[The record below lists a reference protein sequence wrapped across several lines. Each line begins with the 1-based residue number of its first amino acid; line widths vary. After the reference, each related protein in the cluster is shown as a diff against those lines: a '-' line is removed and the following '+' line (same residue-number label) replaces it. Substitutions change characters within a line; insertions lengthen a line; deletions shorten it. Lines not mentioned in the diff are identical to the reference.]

1 MSPLLNS
8 RMAEPLALARPLAL
22 VLALGLVAAS
32 AMLGGPRHALAAAVG
47 AVISLANVWVLGR
60 LAVRAARQALNEDP
74 QMAAGGLQAALG
86 AKTIVLLFTVATAGG
101 LAGLGG
107 PGLPMLPFG
116 LGLLVTAAAL
126 ILAGLTVAASRQYH

>member
-8 RMAEPLALARPLAL
+8 RMSEPLALARPLAI
-22 VLALGLVAAS
+22 VLALGLVGAS
-32 AMLGGPRHALAAAVG
+32 AVLGGPRHALAAAVG

-60 LAVRAARQALNEDP
+60 LAGRAARQALNDP
-74 QMAAGGLQAALG
+74 QTAAGGLQAALG

-126 ILAGLTVAASRQYH
+126 ILAGLTVAASRQYN